1 MSTQLISVDVAQR
14 RLRRLLLAGAV
25 IATIWVVLPIYFL
38 VVNAWSSQ
46 DAVNAFPKAFVP
58 EMNHESLSF
67 LLGFDGVLSS
77 LVNSLI
83 VAAITMIFSI
93 GLGAPAGYAL
103 ARYEFRGKGTFRLL
117 ILLTRAFPLPLLA
130 LPLTV
135 LYIRLGVDDTLV
147 GLALV
152 HTMLAL
158 PFAVLITFSLFS
170 GVPTELEEA
179 AWVFGCTKVQAFRR
193 VVLPIALPGLAA
205 SAIFAFVI
213 SWNEVFASS
222 VLMIQNR
229 TLTAFLLQNL
239 DVSPMHMKFA
249 GGALLVLPAAT
260 FMFLIRKH
268 LFAMWGISNRL
279 LMANIA
285 IQNVTKSFGSYDA
298 LKGIG
303 LAVADQEFLV
313 LLGASGCGKSTLL
326 RIIAGLETADV
337 GEVHVGG
344 ERIDQLQ
351 AKDRRL
357 AMVFQNY
364 AVFPHLTVFE
374 NIAFGLR
381 MQKRPQ
387 EVVAAKVNQ
396 VARMVHLEALLD
408 RYSGQLSG
416 GQRQRVALARALA
429 VEPRVMLMD
438 EPLSNLDALLRL
450 EMRAELK
457 SILAASKTTTIYVTH
472 DQVEAMSL
480 ADRIAVMHQGV
491 IVQCDTPLEIYR
503 NPVNTFVAGFIGNPP
518 MNFIPAHAVQDG
530 IFEARGLRLQ
540 GPLGHRELLLGIRP
554 EDMQVGDAGFTCQA
568 DLIEPLGPNVL
579 VTDVQDSAVFR
590 AALSSTTTVSKG
602 QSIFLQP
609 DLERVRWFTPE
620 GQSVES
626 VS

>member
-1 MSTQLISVDVAQR
+1 MSTQLITIGVAQR
-14 RLRRLLLAGAV
+14 RLRRLLLVGAA
-25 IATIWVVLPIYFL
+25 IATVWVLLPIYFL

-46 DAVNAFPKAFVP
+46 EAVNAFPKAFAP

-83 VAAITMIFSI
+83 VAAITMVFSI

-103 ARYEFRGKGTFRLL
+103 ARYEFRGKGLFRLL

-249 GGALLVLPAAT
+249 GGALMVLPAAT

-268 LFAMWGISNRL
+268 LFAMWGISNR
-279 LMANIA
+279 
-285 IQNVTKSFGSYDA
+285 
-298 LKGIG
+298 
-303 LAVADQEFLV
+303 
-313 LLGASGCGKSTLL
+313 
-326 RIIAGLETADV
+326 
-337 GEVHVGG
+337 
-344 ERIDQLQ
+344 
-351 AKDRRL
+351 
-357 AMVFQNY
+357 
-364 AVFPHLTVFE
+364 
-374 NIAFGLR
+374 
-381 MQKRPQ
+381 
-387 EVVAAKVNQ
+387 
-396 VARMVHLEALLD
+396 
-408 RYSGQLSG
+408 
-416 GQRQRVALARALA
+416 
-429 VEPRVMLMD
+429 
-438 EPLSNLDALLRL
+438 
-450 EMRAELK
+450 
-457 SILAASKTTTIYVTH
+457 
-472 DQVEAMSL
+472 
-480 ADRIAVMHQGV
+480 
-491 IVQCDTPLEIYR
+491 
-503 NPVNTFVAGFIGNPP
+503 
-518 MNFIPAHAVQDG
+518 
-530 IFEARGLRLQ
+530 
-540 GPLGHRELLLGIRP
+540 
-554 EDMQVGDAGFTCQA
+554 
-568 DLIEPLGPNVL
+568 
-579 VTDVQDSAVFR
+579 
-590 AALSSTTTVSKG
+590 
-602 QSIFLQP
+602 
-609 DLERVRWFTPE
+609 
-620 GQSVES
+620 
-626 VS
+626 

>member
-1 MSTQLISVDVAQR
+1 MSTQLITIGVAQR
-14 RLRRLLLAGAV
+14 RLRRLLLVGAA
-25 IATIWVVLPIYFL
+25 IATVWVLLPIYFL

-46 DAVNAFPKAFVP
+46 EAVNAFPKAFAP

-83 VAAITMIFSI
+83 VAAITMVFSI

-103 ARYEFRGKGTFRLL
+103 ARYEFRGKGLFRLL

-268 LFAMWGISNRL
+268 LFAMWGISNR
-279 LMANIA
+279 
-285 IQNVTKSFGSYDA
+285 
-298 LKGIG
+298 
-303 LAVADQEFLV
+303 
-313 LLGASGCGKSTLL
+313 
-326 RIIAGLETADV
+326 
-337 GEVHVGG
+337 
-344 ERIDQLQ
+344 
-351 AKDRRL
+351 
-357 AMVFQNY
+357 
-364 AVFPHLTVFE
+364 
-374 NIAFGLR
+374 
-381 MQKRPQ
+381 
-387 EVVAAKVNQ
+387 
-396 VARMVHLEALLD
+396 
-408 RYSGQLSG
+408 
-416 GQRQRVALARALA
+416 
-429 VEPRVMLMD
+429 
-438 EPLSNLDALLRL
+438 
-450 EMRAELK
+450 
-457 SILAASKTTTIYVTH
+457 
-472 DQVEAMSL
+472 
-480 ADRIAVMHQGV
+480 
-491 IVQCDTPLEIYR
+491 
-503 NPVNTFVAGFIGNPP
+503 
-518 MNFIPAHAVQDG
+518 
-530 IFEARGLRLQ
+530 
-540 GPLGHRELLLGIRP
+540 
-554 EDMQVGDAGFTCQA
+554 
-568 DLIEPLGPNVL
+568 
-579 VTDVQDSAVFR
+579 
-590 AALSSTTTVSKG
+590 
-602 QSIFLQP
+602 
-609 DLERVRWFTPE
+609 
-620 GQSVES
+620 
-626 VS
+626 

>member
-1 MSTQLISVDVAQR
+1 MSTQLITIGVVQR
-14 RLRRLLLAGAV
+14 RLRRLLLVGAA
-25 IATIWVVLPIYFL
+25 IATVWVLLPIYFL

-46 DAVNAFPKAFVP
+46 EAVNAFPKAFAP

-83 VAAITMIFSI
+83 VAAITMVFSI

-103 ARYEFRGKGTFRLL
+103 ARYEFRGKGLFRLL

-268 LFAMWGISNRL
+268 LFAMWGISNR
-279 LMANIA
+279 
-285 IQNVTKSFGSYDA
+285 
-298 LKGIG
+298 
-303 LAVADQEFLV
+303 
-313 LLGASGCGKSTLL
+313 
-326 RIIAGLETADV
+326 
-337 GEVHVGG
+337 
-344 ERIDQLQ
+344 
-351 AKDRRL
+351 
-357 AMVFQNY
+357 
-364 AVFPHLTVFE
+364 
-374 NIAFGLR
+374 
-381 MQKRPQ
+381 
-387 EVVAAKVNQ
+387 
-396 VARMVHLEALLD
+396 
-408 RYSGQLSG
+408 
-416 GQRQRVALARALA
+416 
-429 VEPRVMLMD
+429 
-438 EPLSNLDALLRL
+438 
-450 EMRAELK
+450 
-457 SILAASKTTTIYVTH
+457 
-472 DQVEAMSL
+472 
-480 ADRIAVMHQGV
+480 
-491 IVQCDTPLEIYR
+491 
-503 NPVNTFVAGFIGNPP
+503 
-518 MNFIPAHAVQDG
+518 
-530 IFEARGLRLQ
+530 
-540 GPLGHRELLLGIRP
+540 
-554 EDMQVGDAGFTCQA
+554 
-568 DLIEPLGPNVL
+568 
-579 VTDVQDSAVFR
+579 
-590 AALSSTTTVSKG
+590 
-602 QSIFLQP
+602 
-609 DLERVRWFTPE
+609 
-620 GQSVES
+620 
-626 VS
+626 

>member
-1 MSTQLISVDVAQR
+1 MSTQLITIGVAQR
-14 RLRRLLLAGAV
+14 RLRRLLLVGAAIV
-25 IATIWVVLPIYFL
+25 TVWVLLPIYFL
-38 VVNAWSSQ
+38 LVNAWSSQ
-46 DAVNAFPKAFVP
+46 EAVNAFPKAFAP

-83 VAAITMIFSI
+83 VAAITMVFSI

-103 ARYEFRGKGTFRLL
+103 ARYEFRGKGLFRLL

-268 LFAMWGISNRL
+268 LFAMWGISNR
-279 LMANIA
+279 
-285 IQNVTKSFGSYDA
+285 
-298 LKGIG
+298 
-303 LAVADQEFLV
+303 
-313 LLGASGCGKSTLL
+313 
-326 RIIAGLETADV
+326 
-337 GEVHVGG
+337 
-344 ERIDQLQ
+344 
-351 AKDRRL
+351 
-357 AMVFQNY
+357 
-364 AVFPHLTVFE
+364 
-374 NIAFGLR
+374 
-381 MQKRPQ
+381 
-387 EVVAAKVNQ
+387 
-396 VARMVHLEALLD
+396 
-408 RYSGQLSG
+408 
-416 GQRQRVALARALA
+416 
-429 VEPRVMLMD
+429 
-438 EPLSNLDALLRL
+438 
-450 EMRAELK
+450 
-457 SILAASKTTTIYVTH
+457 
-472 DQVEAMSL
+472 
-480 ADRIAVMHQGV
+480 
-491 IVQCDTPLEIYR
+491 
-503 NPVNTFVAGFIGNPP
+503 
-518 MNFIPAHAVQDG
+518 
-530 IFEARGLRLQ
+530 
-540 GPLGHRELLLGIRP
+540 
-554 EDMQVGDAGFTCQA
+554 
-568 DLIEPLGPNVL
+568 
-579 VTDVQDSAVFR
+579 
-590 AALSSTTTVSKG
+590 
-602 QSIFLQP
+602 
-609 DLERVRWFTPE
+609 
-620 GQSVES
+620 
-626 VS
+626 